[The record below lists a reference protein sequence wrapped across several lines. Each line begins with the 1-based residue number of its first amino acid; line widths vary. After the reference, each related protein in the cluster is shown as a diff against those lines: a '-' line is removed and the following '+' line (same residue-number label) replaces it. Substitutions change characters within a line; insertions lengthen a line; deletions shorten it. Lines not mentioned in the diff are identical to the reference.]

1 MLSNVNTKPGDQLL
15 NSISRI
21 AEAVLLLGGA
31 LAGLWL
37 LAAIVLSLIK

>member
-15 NSISRI
+15 NRISRI